1 MTIAII
7 YLWEYNQDLPLIYEL
22 SFVNSLD
29 KDGGMLEQNN
39 CDSHTAK
46 QTLRHCV
53 DIYIYRHVVRCKHMV
68 EICLSY
74 LVFYA

>member
-29 KDGGMLEQNN
+29 KDGGVLEQNN
-39 CDSHTAK
+39 CDSQTAK
-46 QTLRHCV
+46 QT
-53 DIYIYRHVVRCKHMV
+53 
-68 EICLSY
+68 
-74 LVFYA
+74 

>member
-29 KDGGMLEQNN
+29 KDCGMLEQNN
-39 CDSHTAK
+39 CDSQTEK
-46 QTLRHCV
+46 QT
-53 DIYIYRHVVRCKHMV
+53 
-68 EICLSY
+68 
-74 LVFYA
+74 